1 MLNDFLS
8 MLFGELDQDVH
19 AKDDV
24 HFSDV
29 NAVAQ
34 VHLNE
39 INHLAKTGTN
49 LLTSFRGLK
58 MTGELLFAD
67 ACDAATG
74 VDASFG
80 NGKRLAA
87 DVGSENFDIPS
98 LREGNSVGDGNC
110 DGVGFF
116 PSGTTGTPNA
126 KRPRILQEHSMVDF
140 GQNALF
146 ERLENTWIA
155 EERGFLRE

>member
-1 MLNDFLS
+1 MLNELLAT
-8 MLFGELDQDVH
+8 LFREVDQDVH

-34 VHLNE
+34 IHLNE

-49 LLTSFRGLK
+49 LLTAFRGLK
-58 MTGELLFAD
+58 MSGELLFAD
-67 ACDAATG
+67 ACDAAAG

-80 NGKRLAA
+80 NCKRVAA
-87 DVGSENFDIPS
+87 DVGSENFDIPG

-126 KRPRILQEHSMVDF
+126 KRPPTL
-140 GQNALF
+140 
-146 ERLENTWIA
+146 
-155 EERGFLRE
+155 

>member
-1 MLNDFLS
+1 MLNEFLAT
-8 MLFGELDQDVH
+8 LFREVDQDVH

-34 VHLNE
+34 IHLNE

-49 LLTSFRGLK
+49 LLTAFRGLK
-58 MTGELLFAD
+58 MSGELLFAD

-74 VDASFG
+74 VDASFS
-80 NGKRLAA
+80 NGKRVAA
-87 DVGSENFDIPS
+87 DVRSEDFDIPG
-98 LREGNSVGDGNC
+98 LREGNSVADGNC

-126 KRPRILQEHSMVDF
+126 KRPRIVPELSNVEF
-140 GQNALF
+140 G
-146 ERLENTWIA
+146 
-155 EERGFLRE
+155 

>member
-1 MLNDFLS
+1 MLNEFLAT
-8 MLFGELDQDVH
+8 LFGEVDQDVH

-34 VHLNE
+34 IHLNE

-49 LLTSFRGLK
+49 LLTAFRGLK

-67 ACDAATG
+67 ASDAATG

-87 DVGSENFDIPS
+87 DVGSENLDIPS

-110 DGVGFF
+110 DGVGLF
-116 PSGTTGTPNA
+116 PSRTTGTPNA
-126 KRPRILQEHSMVDF
+126 KRPRILPELSNVEF

-146 ERLENTWIA
+146 ERLEDTWIA
-155 EERGFLRE
+155 EE